1 MEVQDQKRF
10 VALLKNYALDI
21 GKKEAF
27 KRKFPEAKVS
37 KKRKVSFYKQSGL
50 EFRLTCFEMA
60 HTRNGTWHLLACK
73 KCALCFIS

>member
-10 VALLKNYALDI
+10 VALPKNYALDI

-37 KKRKVSFYKQSGL
+37 KKKVGKFL
-50 EFRLTCFEMA
+50 
-60 HTRNGTWHLLACK
+60 
-73 KCALCFIS
+73 